1 MYIDGSTMEQV
12 QRFLQHA
19 HSKTTETYILEVAR
33 KKKEEEEDK
42 KRDKPLI
49 LVSSIVDK
57 LEQPDIPVD
66 VSHLKKRAP
75 KKKRQ
80 PSSVPQGD
88 TTNKRA
94 RVD

>member
-1 MYIDGSTMEQV
+1 M
-12 QRFLQHA
+12 
-19 HSKTTETYILEVAR
+19 
-33 KKKEEEEDK
+33 
-42 KRDKPLI
+42 I